1 VNGHIR
7 QRSPGSFELRYR
19 VGGAVRTETIRTA
32 SKKAAAARLRELL
45 VAVDRNEH
53 VTPSRMTLATWMAE
67 RISMWQLSPRTREHY
82 QELANL
88 ITRHLGD
95 RPLQKL
101 TTLDIERWHVSAG
114 VAPST
119 LRHAHWLLVR
129 VLSAAK
135 RHQLI
140 SGNPALEQPP
150 PRAPTR
156 KVKVPTEDQIAPML
170 DSLVGTEFHVPVVLT
185 INTALR
191 RSELLALRWSDIN
204 LDAATLTVA
213 RALDETRA
221 GGVTFKSTKTESGL
235 RTISLPAAAVVA
247 LRQHRKAQLER
258 CLLLGLGRPASD
270 SRAPIR
276 A

>member
-1 VNGHIR
+1 
-7 QRSPGSFELRYR
+7 
-19 VGGAVRTETIRTA
+19 
-32 SKKAAAARLRELL
+32 
-45 VAVDRNEH
+45 
-53 VTPSRMTLATWMAE
+53 M
-67 RISMWQLSPRTREHY
+67 
-82 QELANL
+82 
-88 ITRHLGD
+88 
-95 RPLQKL
+95 
-101 TTLDIERWHVSAG
+101 
-114 VAPST
+114 
-119 LRHAHWLLVR
+119 R

-135 RHQLI
+135 RQLI

-270 SRAPIR
+270 SLLFGPESPSRVQPTLAAHRQAAEPATLHVARLAASQLLAAAAPGVDIGTVSKR
-276 A
+276 LGHSRIDTTARVYAHAIAKDDRHAADALDKALGQ